1 MIIFFYRQIK
11 KDNPEGFKLIIQI
24 SSFPSGVSS
33 RELEEINQESGL
45 NWKQLLSTLLQSQ
58 NESTNLPKSPL
69 DREISSPDTPSS
81 KPRSNKLRTRTHFSN
96 STFRPGHYFWLE
108 IMNPREELIF
118 RPVEIVRTVLYEN
131 IYPELVRAEFEKLKS
146 MAGIAVAFLDN
157 VKAIHAYLEK
167 MIENSAICK
176 YGLWRY
182 ESDFYQKISKRSKHI
197 ISFNDPS
204 QPTQTL
210 KDLQSAFERHDSNF
224 RSCYNLALLQRMIGG
239 EGSNDFNFPL

>member
-1 MIIFFYRQIK
+1 M
-11 KDNPEGFKLIIQI
+11 
-24 SSFPSGVSS
+24 SS

-58 NESTNLPKSPL
+58 NESTNLPESPV
-69 DREISSPDTPSS
+69 DREIPSSDTPSS
-81 KPRSNKLRTRTHFSN
+81 KPRSNKLRTRAHFSI

-108 IMNPREELIF
+108 IMNPQEEELIF

-131 IYPELVRAEFEKLKS
+131 IYPELVRAEFEKLES
-146 MAGIAVAFLDN
+146 MASIAVAFLDN

-167 MIENSAICK
+167 MVENSAICK

-182 ESDFYQKISKRSKHI
+182 ESDVYQKISKRSKHI

-204 QPTQTL
+204 QPTQTV

-224 RSCYNLALLQRMIGG
+224 RSCYNLALLQRMITA
-239 EGSNDFNFPL
+239 EEESNNSNLRDNILTNYLIP